1 MGHLATVTDLEHY
14 ELHMHE
20 LAEAEAKAC
29 AAKLEKYGFGEDNVF
44 AIVESGAERAGISVE
59 QCLHTWMDRAARV
72 SPGMGQEARLKL
84 LKALFGYCCLMLAW
98 EART

>member
-1 MGHLATVTDLEHY
+1 MTNLGWY
-14 ELHMHE
+14 EVHMHE

-29 AAKLEKYGFGEDNVF
+29 AAKLEKYGFSRENVF

-72 SPGMGQEARLKL
+72 SPGMGKEARLKL
-84 LKALFGYCCLMLAW
+84 LKDLFGYCCLMLAW